1 MQKNVKWKVKVP
13 LSKPLHRKYIW
24 IMALN
29 FPTLVKDIKLQ
40 IQKALQS
47 PKQEKHEENHTK
59 TDHNQTA
66 ENQR

>member
-1 MQKNVKWKVKVP
+1 
-13 LSKPLHRKYIW
+13 
-24 IMALN
+24 MALN